1 MQSLSKILFNGH
13 FYLGN
18 NQWAESIGTNKEGNI
33 VFVAPSAQAREQYA
47 SFSGTRID
55 MRGRY
60 IYPAFEDAHN
70 HPARRSRT
78 LQEVDLRGQQLTWPE
93 VKGILQEKIAQTP
106 SGQWI
111 VCHGWNQSWGTVT
124 QHDVNELSEDHGI
137 FIIHISY
144 HGALVNKKGLDFL
157 TGAGIDCKTP
167 DGVLHEDVFERAE
180 NITAPNTQTYIDLIR
195 RYQERL
201 VRKGLGAVHDLYVAN
216 MAQVEAYHELER
228 SGKLLLD
235 TPIYISTQLLDR
247 AADIK
252 PFISPHARAPIVGLK
267 LFIDGTIGTRTAA
280 FHDPYC
286 DITGKGMVRL
296 TKESCKQYIKQAAN
310 LGLTHVAMHCI
321 GDDGIDHAVD
331 WFQEFQSE
339 FGSAITT
346 WRFEH
351 FEMPTQRAIDIVAK
365 HGGIASMQPNFL
377 WDALHYQEAVG
388 ERVKN
393 INPFQPLIQA
403 GVPIIFGSDD
413 VPTGPLEGLAWTC
426 AQAPYPDQKLTVE
439 QAFDFYTS
447 EPARIMKAN
456 HRGQIAIG
464 YNANLVVLD
473 TNIFSGNP
481 TDLTTAEVGQT
492 WIRGEKVWDSPPA
505 H

>member
-18 NQWAESIGTNKEGNI
+18 NQWAENIGISKEGSI
-33 VFVAPSAQAREQYA
+33 VLDTA
-47 SFSGTRID
+47 SFSGPRID
-55 MRGRY
+55 MRSRY

-78 LQEVDLRGQQLTWPE
+78 LQEVDLRGQSLTWPE
-93 VKGILQEKIAQTP
+93 VKIILQEKIAQTP
-106 SGQWI
+106 AGQWV
-111 VCHGWNQSWGTVT
+111 VCHGWNQAWGSVT
-124 QHDVNELSEDHGI
+124 QQDVNELSHDHGI

-144 HGALVNKKGLDFL
+144 HGALVNKKGLDL
-157 TGAGIDCKTP
+157 LAAAGLRCNTR
-167 DGVLHEDVFERAE
+167 DGVLHEDIFEQAE

-216 MAQVEAYHELER
+216 MAQVEAYHELEH

-235 TPIYISTQLLDR
+235 TPIYVGTQLLQQGQR
-247 AADIK
+247 LQ
-252 PFISPHARAPIVGLK
+252 PFVRPAARAPIVGLK

-280 FHDPYC
+280 FHDSYC
-286 DITGKGMVRL
+286 DVANKGMVRL
-296 TKESCKQYIKQAAN
+296 TKESCKEYIKKAAD
-310 LGLTHVAMHCI
+310 LGLTHIAMHCI
-321 GDDGIDHAVD
+321 GDEGIDRAVD

-351 FEMPTQRAIDIVAK
+351 FEMPTPHAIEALAQ

-377 WDALHYQEAVG
+377 WDAVHYQQAVG
-388 ERVKN
+388 DRVKN
-393 INPFQPLIQA
+393 INPFQSLIQA

-426 AQAPYPDQKLTVE
+426 AQAPYPNQALTVE
-439 QAFDFYTS
+439 QAFAFYTS
-447 EPARIMKAN
+447 EPARIVKAD
-456 HRGQIAIG
+456 HRGRIAPG
-464 YNANLVVLD
+464 YDANLVVLD
-473 TNIFSGNP
+473 TNIFSGNAA
-481 TDLTTAEVGQT
+481 DLTTAEVSQT
-492 WIRGEKVWDSPPA
+492 WIRGEKVWDSPSA